1 MSRRLKVTVQWEFSD
16 LRFAST
22 TIATTCSWGH
32 MEHWPCTATCLSAVL
47 EYVST
52 SNSDHQL
59 QISYY
64 LADFFPNFPLAD
76 FLNNSHGF
84 SFQYNSSH
92 AFFRYLLI
100 FSVLFYEVYITK
112 YHFLTLII
120 YSLLI
125 FILSTVFYHSYS
137 IFSILTL
144 LIRSGLTLTRT
155 ATINY

>member
-1 MSRRLKVTVQWEFSD
+1 
-16 LRFAST
+16 
-22 TIATTCSWGH
+22 

-100 FSVLFYEVYITK
+100 FSILFYEVYISKIPFPYFNHLFTVNI
-112 YHFLTLII
+112 HIIDRFLPFVLH
-120 YSLLI
+120 I
-125 FILSTVFYHSYS
+125 FNSYS
-137 IFSILTL
+137 ID
-144 LIRSGLTLTRT
+144 T
-155 ATINY
+155 ARLNSNSHGHY